1 MTFTVTYRDQMGA
14 KREEAVEA
22 ADRGACVAACRA
34 RGISPI
40 AIRESK
46 GLKGVTGIIKADKGD
61 NGLKGVNGVN
71 GLKGVNG
78 DGRRGAPHSIPH
90 SHNSIFS
97 HFHISTFLLVLALLA
112 ILGGAAWWWFGV
124 HGTPVQPSDAPAK
137 PRGMP
142 KDVTPAIP
150 KRPTSVAMNAQ
161 PAEAVAKAPQTPA
174 KKPIQARS
182 MRSGRVMTLA
192 DGTVVTNTPRVFFKR
207 DFERAL
213 HVALMPTGMGGT
225 LLRQIRARYTDE
237 QILAMLRERIRP
249 EPGDD
254 ATTVA
259 VKEKVQ
265 NFKEQVLEVIGQGSS
280 VAEVLD
286 GMTRR
291 KVEDGLLR
299 ANALKIRTEALRSGN
314 PEAGRQGIEA
324 ANAILEENGLRK
336 MDVPRSLRPGKPE
349 GEGVSSDTA
358 ERNSAENP
366 NEALNNNEGEPK

>member
-1 MTFTVTYRDQMGA
+1 M
-14 KREEAVEA
+14 
-22 ADRGACVAACRA
+22 
-34 RGISPI
+34 
-40 AIRESK
+40 
-46 GLKGVTGIIKADKGD
+46 
-61 NGLKGVNGVN
+61 
-71 GLKGVNG
+71 
-78 DGRRGAPHSIPH
+78 RGAP
-90 SHNSIFS
+90 
-97 HFHISTFLLVLALLA
+97 ALPRD
-112 ILGGAAWWWFGV
+112 AAE
-124 HGTPVQPSDAPAK
+124 K

-142 KDVTPAIP
+142 KEVAPAIP
-150 KRPTSVAMNAQ
+150 RRLASVTTNSQ
-161 PAEAVAKAPQTPA
+161 PAEAVAKGPQTPA

-237 QILAMLRERIRP
+237 QILAMLKERIRP

-254 ATTVA
+254 ATTRA

-280 VAEVLD
+280 VAEVMD
-286 GMTRR
+286 SMTRR

-336 MDVPRSLRPGKPE
+336 MDVPRSLRPGKLE
-349 GEGVSSDTA
+349 EEGVSSDSQ

>member
-1 MTFTVTYRDQMGA
+1 M
-14 KREEAVEA
+14 
-22 ADRGACVAACRA
+22 
-34 RGISPI
+34 
-40 AIRESK
+40 
-46 GLKGVTGIIKADKGD
+46 
-61 NGLKGVNGVN
+61 
-71 GLKGVNG
+71 
-78 DGRRGAPHSIPH
+78 RGAP
-90 SHNSIFS
+90 
-97 HFHISTFLLVLALLA
+97 ALPGDTA
-112 ILGGAAWWWFGV
+112 E
-124 HGTPVQPSDAPAK
+124 K
-137 PRGMP
+137 PRAMP
-142 KDVTPAIP
+142 KEVKPAIP
-150 KRPTSVAMNAQ
+150 KRPAGAATNAQ
-161 PAEAVAKAPQTPA
+161 PAEAVAKAPQAPA

-237 QILAMLRERIRP
+237 QILSMLKENIRP
-249 EPGDD
+249 ESGDD

-280 VAEVLD
+280 VAEVMD
-286 GMTRR
+286 SMTRR

-336 MDVPRSLRPGKPE
+336 MDVPRGLRPGKLE
-349 GEGVSSDTA
+349 EEGVSSDSQ
-358 ERNSAENP
+358 ERNNAENP

>member
-1 MTFTVTYRDQMGA
+1 MIFTVTYRDQRGA
-14 KREEAVEA
+14 KREEPIEA
-22 ADRGACVAACRA
+22 ADRAACVAVCRA

-40 AIRESK
+40 AIREGK
-46 GLKGVTGIIKADKGD
+46 GLKGI
-61 NGLKGVNGVN
+61 NGLKGI
-71 GLKGVNG
+71 KGPNG
-78 DGRRGAPHSIPH
+78 DGRAGVPRTPQAIPR

-97 HFHISTFLLVLALLA
+97 HFHISTILAVLAFLG
-112 ILGGAAWWWFGV
+112 ILGGAWWWFGV
-124 HGTPVQPSDAPAK
+124 RGAPALPRDAAEK

-142 KDVTPAIP
+142 KEVAPAIP
-150 KRPTSVAMNAQ
+150 RRLASVTTNSQ
-161 PAEAVAKAPQTPA
+161 PAEAVAKGPQTPA

-237 QILAMLRERIRP
+237 QILAMLKERIRP

-254 ATTVA
+254 ATTRA

-280 VAEVLD
+280 VAEVMD
-286 GMTRR
+286 SMTRR

-314 PEAGRQGIEA
+314 PEAGRQGIEV

-336 MDVPRSLRPGKPE
+336 MDVPRSLRPGKLE
-349 GEGVSSDTA
+349 EEGVSSDSQ